1 MCQHERISVCLFHV
15 PSLGSLDRDYN
26 GAHRW
31 QLGPYEIQSPLGSG
45 GMGEVYRARD
55 SRLDRIVAI
64 KILPSHLSEDAAA
77 RQRFDREAR
86 AISSLSHPN
95 ICHLYDVGQQNGISY
110 LVLELLEG
118 ETLADRVR
126 KGALPL
132 DQVLKVGAEICDG
145 LEKAH
150 RSGVIHRD
158 LKPSNVMLTK
168 SGVKLMD
175 FGLAKGPVAAVGAS
189 TSSDSLATMSR
200 PLTAEGTIVGT
211 FQYMSPEQVEG
222 KEADARS
229 DIFSLGAVLY
239 EMVTGKRAFEGK
251 TAASTMAAILAS
263 DPPPISTIQP
273 MSPTALDKVVKSCLA
288 KDPDDRLQTAHDLK
302 LELRWLAEARAATP
316 IARERTRRFWMAG
329 TLTLLILAGLVM
341 AAYFLRR
348 QNPQAG
354 TAKRVVIRLS
364 SSAPLALARLA
375 PLDFG
380 RTSFA
385 LSPNGS
391 QLVYVADLGDTSQ
404 LYVRPV
410 DQFEAKPLSGTQ
422 GAYGPFV
429 SPDGNWVGFF
439 AENKLKKVSLLGG
452 DPVVL
457 CEART
462 PHGGSWGPDDTI
474 VFSDEEG
481 DKLIQVSANGLQVRA
496 VRVSGNDAS
505 SPGSRELRFY
515 YPQILWDGK
524 WVLVSIPVSANWDFA
539 RIAAISLKTG
549 ELEFLVDGGTNPRYV
564 PTGHLLFTRGKTL
577 MAVPFDLVHR
587 KVTGGAVAV
596 VDGVKTEAWGAA
608 QFAVSD
614 EGTLIYLP
622 GVAGWIGRL
631 VIVDRRGAATPLPP
645 PAQAYGVL
653 KFSPHG
659 ERLAVEVGGAT
670 DDVWLYEFARG
681 TFTRLTTAG
690 SNSRPTWDPDGK
702 RVTFKS
708 FREGEFTIARRLADG
723 SGTEER
729 LITSKYSLNPGSWS
743 PDGNVLAFQQSTASG
758 NGELWTLP
766 TNADRTPRPFLQT
779 SWTAWG
785 PGFSPD
791 GHWIA
796 YTADESGR
804 SEVYVMPYPGPGGK
818 WQVSSDGGEEPR
830 WSQSGEL
837 FYRNGTKWMAVRVHT
852 SPAFSAEKPQV
863 MFEGNYINVMGIEY
877 DVAPDGKHFVMIQAN
892 EPKSPSTELNA
903 VFNWFADLTR
913 QVPAAKE

>member
-1 MCQHERISVCLFHV
+1 MALTS
-15 PSLGSLDRDYN
+15 GTK
-26 GAHRW
+26 
-31 QLGPYEIQSPLGSG
+31 LGPYEILAPLGAG

-55 SRLDRIVAI
+55 TRLGRDIAI
-64 KILPSHLSEDAAA
+64 KTLPSHLSENAAA
-77 RQRFDREAR
+77 RQRFEREAR
-86 AISSLSHPN
+86 AISSLTHPN
-95 ICHLYDVGQQNGISY
+95 ICHLYDVGQQDGIAY
-110 LVLELLEG
+110 LVMELLEG
-118 ETLADRVR
+118 ETLADRLR
-126 KGALPL
+126 KGPLPI
-132 DQVLKVGAEICDG
+132 DQVLKVGAEICEG

-150 RSGVIHRD
+150 RSGIIHRD
-158 LKPSNVMLTK
+158 LKPSNIMLTK

-175 FGLAKGPVAAVGAS
+175 FGLAKANVVAVGAG
-189 TSSDSLATMSR
+189 TSSDSLATRSQ
-200 PLTAEGTIVGT
+200 PLTSEGTIVGT
-211 FQYMSPEQVEG
+211 FQYISPEQVEG
-222 KEADARS
+222 READARS

-239 EMVTGKRAFEGK
+239 EMVTGKRGFEGK
-251 TAASTMAAILAS
+251 TPASTMAAILAS
-263 DPPPISTIQP
+263 DPPPISRIQP
-273 MSPTALDKVVKSCLA
+273 MSPLALDRVVKSCLA
-288 KDPDDRLQTAHDLK
+288 KDPDDRLQTVHDVK
-302 LELRWLAEARAATP
+302 LELRWLADSPTNAAAARD
-316 IARERTRRFWMAG
+316 EHRRLWISG
-329 TLTLLILAGLVM
+329 TLIVLIVASLIT
-341 AAYFLRR
+341 AAYFLRPR
-348 QNPQAG
+348 SSQSG
-354 TAKRVVIRLS
+354 TAKRVLIRLS
-364 SSAPLALARLA
+364 GSAPLALARLA
-375 PLDFG
+375 PLDIG

-385 LSPNGS
+385 LSPNGT

-404 LYVRPV
+404 LYVRPLE
-410 DQFEAKPLSGTQ
+410 QFDAKPLPGTQ
-422 GAYGPFV
+422 GAYGPFF

-439 AENKLKKVSLLGG
+439 AENRLKKVSLQGG

-462 PHGGSWGPDDTI
+462 PHGGSWSSDDTI

-481 DKLIQVSANGLQVRA
+481 DKLIQVSANGGQVRA
-496 VRVSGNDAS
+496 VRVSGGDALS
-505 SPGSRELRFY
+505 SGSRELRFY
-515 YPQILWDGK
+515 YPHVLPDGK

-539 RIAAISLKTG
+539 RIAAISLRTG

-577 MAVPFDLVHR
+577 MAVPFDFVHR
-587 KVTGGAVAV
+587 KVTGGAVAL

-622 GVAGWIGRL
+622 GVAGWIGKL
-631 VIVDRRGAATPLPP
+631 VSVDRRGAATPLPLS
-645 PAQAYGVL
+645 AQAYGVL
-653 KFSPHG
+653 KFSPHA
-659 ERLAVEVGGAT
+659 ERLAMEVGGPT
-670 DDVWLYEFARG
+670 DDVWVYEFARG
-681 TFTRLTTAG
+681 TFIRLTTAG
-690 SNSRPTWDPDGK
+690 SNSRPTWYPDGK

-708 FREGEFTIARRLADG
+708 FREGAFTIAQRLADG
-723 SGTEER
+723 SGTEQR
-729 LITSKYSLNPGSWS
+729 LITNRYSLVPGSWS

-766 TNADRTPRPFLQT
+766 MNGDRTPKPFLQT

-877 DVAPDGKHFVMIQAN
+877 DVAPDGKHFVMIEAN
-892 EPKSPSTELNA
+892 EPNSPPTELN
-903 VFNWFADLTR
+903 VVVNWFNDVKR
-913 QVPAAKE
+913 QVPTNKE